1 MWGPSIE
8 RRCSRPLL
16 ATTVTPILSS
26 LKWNH
31 SKANDYWSSSKNEV
45 PSLVTALHH
54 TKKYWLTPPRPRIP
68 PPRPPRVLE
77 TPRSCTGDHFSRLVF
92 TDEDAMFNF
101 LARRTISISCWWLVN
116 CGEAE
121 NALKIG
127 KRGHFN
133 SAAARKRV
141 DLRTLFGKDSKFKW
155 CWENMK
161 VVPTQESCAW
171 SVERWRISFAKRF
184 QDGSAGHSGRN

>member
-54 TKKYWLTPPRPRIP
+54 TKKYSSSSSFIFPGTVLTSRWWWTKNKRWWWWFILPGT
-68 PPRPPRVLE
+68 VL
-77 TPRSCTGDHFSRLVF
+77 TSPKVSHHATSSV
-92 TDEDAMFNF
+92 
-101 LARRTISISCWWLVN
+101 
-116 CGEAE
+116 
-121 NALKIG
+121 
-127 KRGHFN
+127 
-133 SAAARKRV
+133 
-141 DLRTLFGKDSKFKW
+141 TLFSPLAPPNRLKQPPIYPYYLCHTICYNANTARDLFFLL
-155 CWENMK
+155 
-161 VVPTQESCAW
+161 Q
-171 SVERWRISFAKRF
+171 I
-184 QDGSAGHSGRN
+184 

>member
-1 MWGPSIE
+1 MDSTSTQIIFFLKLGIVNVEEFELFSS
-8 RRCSRPLL
+8 CK
-16 ATTVTPILSS
+16 ILTKYKMLTKYKI
-26 LKWNH
+26 LKN
-31 SKANDYWSSSKNEV
+31 
-45 PSLVTALHH
+45 T
-54 TKKYWLTPPRPRIP
+54 KYWPNTKYCKILTPPRPRTP
-68 PPRPPRVLE
+68 LPRPQRARE

-92 TDEDAMFNF
+92 IEEEDAVLNF
-101 LARRTISISCWWLVN
+101 LARRTRSISCWWLVS

-141 DLRTLFGKDSKFKW
+141 DLRTLFDKDSKFKL

-161 VVPTQESCAW
+161 VVPTQESSAW
-171 SVERWRISFAKRF
+171 LVERWRISFAKRF

>member
-1 MWGPSIE
+1 M
-8 RRCSRPLL
+8 LKN
-16 ATTVTPILSS
+16 SS
-26 LKWNH
+26 YFQVVR
-31 SKANDYWSSSKNEV
+31 YWQN
-45 PSLVTALHH
+45 
-54 TKKYWLTPPRPRIP
+54 TKYCKILTPPRPRTP
-68 PPRPPRVLE
+68 LLRPQRARE
-77 TPRSCTGDHFSRLVF
+77 TPRSCTGDHFSRLTF
-92 TDEDAMFNF
+92 TDEDAVLNF
-101 LARRTISISCWWLVN
+101 LARRTISISCWWLVS

-141 DLRTLFGKDSKFKW
+141 DLRTLFDKDSKFKW

-161 VVPTQESCAW
+161 VVPTQESSAW
-171 SVERWRISFAKRF
+171 LVERWRISFAKRF